1 MANNCTLLVN
11 GSVYGGWTSI
21 SIQRGIEQLA
31 GSFSL
36 RVTERWP
43 GVVESRPIQKGDI
56 AVVKIDD
63 VAVCTGYVNR
73 TRIGFDS
80 GSTWFDVEGRDK
92 TADLVD
98 CSSIWK
104 SGQWRSSS
112 VKQIATDLC
121 HPFGIAVVIGKLA
134 EKAAAEKIASFSL
147 EDGETV
153 QDTLERLLRM
163 KALMMW
169 TDGNGNLV
177 INLPEQ
183 TAAETALVQGE
194 NMLQAEAAADETEQ
208 FSQYTVKGQAR
219 GVHNAKGEAKDGGV
233 KRYRPLVILAE
244 DHGTT
249 PQKRAK
255 HEQTMREGKSD
266 TASVTVQSWRQA
278 GDNGGLWLPGL
289 RVLVKAPYL
298 HKDNDEMIISDLEY
312 RKDDGGTI
320 TRLNLTNPKA
330 YDRLSEQPP
339 KKKTPAKKKK
349 ASTKTTS
356 KKTANKRK
364 DTTKYTVWKSPI

>member
-11 GSVYGGWTSI
+11 GMIYGGWTSI

-43 GVVESRPIQKGDI
+43 GVVESRPIKKGDV
-56 AVVKIDD
+56 AVVKIDGE
-63 VAVCTGYVNR
+63 AVCTGYVNR
-73 TRIGFDS
+73 TRIGFDDQ
-80 GSTWFDVEGRDK
+80 STWFDVEGRDK

-98 CSSIWK
+98 CSAIWK
-104 SGQWRSSS
+104 SGQWRDSS

-121 HPFGIAVVIGKLA
+121 SPFGISVVIGKLA
-134 EKAAAEKIASFSL
+134 EKAAAEKIASFAL

-169 TDGNGNLV
+169 TDGLGNLI

-183 TAAETALVQGE
+183 TPAQTALVQGE
-194 NMLQAEAAADETEQ
+194 NLLQAEAATDETEQ

-219 GVHNAKGEAKDGGV
+219 GVHNVKGEAADGTV

-249 PQKRAK
+249 PIKRAK
-255 HEQTMREGKSD
+255 HEQTMREGKAD
-266 TASVTVQSWRQA
+266 TASATVQSWRQG
-278 GDNGGLWLPGL
+278 GDKGGLWLPGL
-289 RVLVKAPYL
+289 RVMVNAPYL
-298 HKDNDEMIISDLEY
+298 HKANDEMIISELEY
-312 RKDDGGTI
+312 RKDENGTV
-320 TRLNLTNPKA
+320 TRLQLTNPKA
-330 YDRLSEQPP
+330 YDRLAEQPP
-339 KKKTPAKKKK
+339 KKKTPAK
-349 ASTKTTS
+349 
-356 KKTANKRK
+356 RK
-364 DTTKYTVWKSPI
+364 NSGRLKNQTGAKP

>member
-11 GSVYGGWTSI
+11 GSIYGGWTSI

-43 GVVESRPIQKGDI
+43 GVAESRPIKKGDV
-56 AVVKIDD
+56 AVVKIDGE
-63 VAVCTGYVNR
+63 AVCTGYVNR

-80 GSTWFDVEGRDK
+80 ANTWFDVEGRDK

-98 CSSIWK
+98 CSAIWK
-104 SGQWRSSS
+104 SGQWRDSS
-112 VKQIATDLC
+112 VKQIAADLC
-121 HPFGIAVVIGKLA
+121 QPFGISVVIGKLA
-134 EKAAAEKIASFSL
+134 EKAAGEKIASFAL

-169 TDGNGNLV
+169 TDGLGNLV

-194 NMLQAEAAADETEQ
+194 NLLQAEAAADETEQ
-208 FSQYTVKGQAR
+208 YSQYTVKGQAR
-219 GVHNAKGEAKDGGV
+219 GTHNAKGEAKDGSV
-233 KRYRPLVILAE
+233 QRYRPLVILAE
-244 DHGTT
+244 DHGTA
-249 PQKRAK
+249 PLKRAQ
-255 HEQTMREGKSD
+255 HEQAMREGKAD
-266 TASVTVQSWRQA
+266 TANVTVQSWRQG
-278 GDNGGLWLPGL
+278 GDKGGLWLPGL

-298 HKDNDEMIISDLEY
+298 HKDNDEMIISELEY
-312 RKDDGGTI
+312 RKDENGTI
-320 TRLNLTNPKA
+320 ARLNLTNPKA
-330 YDRLSEQPP
+330 YDRLAEQPE
-339 KKKTPAKKKK
+339 KKKTPAKKKQT
-349 ASTKTTS
+349 AGRLKTG
-356 KKTANKRK
+356 A
-364 DTTKYTVWKSPI
+364 KS